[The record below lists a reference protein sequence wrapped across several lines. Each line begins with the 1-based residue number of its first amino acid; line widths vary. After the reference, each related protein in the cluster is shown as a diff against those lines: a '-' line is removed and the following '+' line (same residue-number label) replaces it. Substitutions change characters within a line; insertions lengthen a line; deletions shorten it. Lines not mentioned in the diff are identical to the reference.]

1 MKRNRNNISYG
12 LNQPLNNDAPEPVIA
27 NRAPT
32 ASDSAALGTIWCDK
46 TTDTFYVLTSIV
58 EGGSAWIAGG
68 GGSVAVDAI
77 LGDSGEAKPV
87 DGNIYLQ
94 GAAGNGVSFVASGDT
109 VECALGALVADSLN
123 ATNGNIDIDAGDL
136 LITEGDIIMT
146 LGDITVTEGDVT
158 LTEGNLTL
166 TDGDVTLT
174 NGTVFVNGIDGGI
187 SCDGSAGGGSGWLTM
202 NNGAS
207 IDVRSPGKLYASTV
221 SVNGDV
227 GSASGET
234 SFTNVT
240 VAASAGGGALTIDS
254 NSAGSGTNAGFLK
267 AYVGTTVIY
276 IPYFTNVAP

>member
-77 LGDSGEAKPV
+77 VGDSGEAHPV

-94 GAAGNGVSFVASGDT
+94 GASGNGVSFVASGDT

-123 ATNGNIDIDAGDL
+123 ATNGNVDIDAGDL
-136 LITEGDIIMT
+136 IITEGDILMT
-146 LGDITVTEGDVT
+146 LGDITVTEGNAT
-158 LTEGNLTL
+158 LSEGDL
-166 TDGDVTLT
+166 TLT
-174 NGTVFVNGIDGGI
+174 NGTIFINGIDGGMSI
-187 SCDGSAGGGSGWLTM
+187 TGAGSGSGWITLS
-202 NNGAS
+202 NAAS
-207 IDVRSPGKLYASTV
+207 IEVRDTGAVYAPKLAAT
-221 SVNGDV
+221 DDI
-227 GSASGET
+227 AGEVAQT
-234 SFTNVT
+234 SFTNVV
-240 VAASAGGGALTIDS
+240 VATTAGGGTLTIPS
-254 NSAGSGTNAGFLK
+254 NSAGSGTTAGFLK

-276 IPYFTNVAP
+276 IPYFTDIAP